1 MKKPELLLPAGNLEK
16 LKVGIEYGGDAFYL
30 GFAPFSMRC
39 TSTGFTKDDLL
50 EGVDLIRK
58 KGKDFYMT
66 MNIFPRGN
74 KIDVFKKHIEFVR
87 KHVKPDGVIVA
98 DPGLFSLLR
107 EFYPEGVLHISVQAN
122 VLNYMAVEFWRKQGA
137 KRIILPRELML
148 SEIREI
154 HEKVPNIE
162 LECFVHGSICM
173 AYSGRC
179 LLSNYMTGRDS
190 NQGACAHSC
199 RWKYKVNDEDENR
212 VKPAEPKRYFL
223 EEEKRPGEMMEIEED
238 EHGTYI
244 MNAKDNCLLPH
255 LKDLVEAG
263 VCSFKVEGRNKTEYY
278 LSTVANAYRKAID
291 DMVVG
296 KEFDKTL
303 MDEVAKTANRGFI
316 PGYLFGFPGDVQD
329 IEFEKDSV
337 KDEWKYAG
345 MIEECLGKGSE
356 GFLYKMMVKN
366 RFEVGREVEIMVPG
380 KNFMS
385 KVLAAYDLKKEPVST
400 VHGGTERIVEFAEE
414 LPRYAMVRMRN
425 L

>member
-58 KGKDFYMT
+58 RGKEFYMT

-74 KIDVFKKHIEFVR
+74 KIDVFKKHIDFVR
-87 KHVKPDGVIVA
+87 KHIKPDGIIVA
-98 DPGLFSLLR
+98 DPGLFSLLQ
-107 EFYPEGVLHISVQAN
+107 EYYPEGILHISVQAN
-122 VLNYMAVEFWRKQGA
+122 VLNYMAVEFWRRQGA

-148 SEIREI
+148 SEIKEI
-154 HEKVPNIE
+154 HERVPNIE

-199 RWKYKVNDEDENR
+199 RWKYKVKDEDEER

-244 MNAKDNCLLPH
+244 INSKDNCLLPY
-255 LKDLVEAG
+255 LKDLVDAG

-291 DMVVG
+291 DMMEG

-316 PGYLFGFPGDVQD
+316 PGYLFGFPGNTQD
-329 IEFEKDSV
+329 IEFEKDNV
-337 KDEWKYAG
+337 QDEWKYVG
-345 MIEECLGKGSE
+345 MVEECVGKGSE
-356 GFLYKMMVKN
+356 GYLYKMMIKN
-366 RFEVGREVEIMVPG
+366 RFDVGREVEIMVPG
-380 KNFMS
+380 KNFPS
-385 KVLAAYDLKKEPVST
+385 KVLGAYDLKSQPVDT
-400 VHGGTERIVEFAEE
+400 VHGGTERVVEFREE
-414 LPRYAMVRMRN
+414 LPKYAMVRIKV
-425 L
+425 